1 MDTNQGSL
9 RQVGAESAIKITI
22 GGGKLPQISVVQG
35 CCKQLGIY
43 LKLWID
49 YSREDAF

>member
-22 GGGKLPQISVVQG
+22 GGGKLPQMLLVQG
-35 CCKQLGIY
+35 CCKQLDIS
-43 LKLWID
+43 LKPCVG
-49 YSREDAF
+49 YSGEGAL